1 MSYGRKEGR
10 LEGRREGE
18 LHRSLSL
25 KKKKNSN
32 LGLRVQGT
40 SPPTK
45 NKEQK
50 ELNRRLRC
58 FSNMFK
64 EELLPHWDL

>member
-1 MSYGRKEGR
+1 M
-10 LEGRREGE
+10 EGRREGE

-25 KKKKNSN
+25 KKRRKSSN
-32 LGLRVQGT
+32 VALSVQGT
-40 SPPTK
+40 NPPTK

-50 ELNRRLRC
+50 ELSRRLRC